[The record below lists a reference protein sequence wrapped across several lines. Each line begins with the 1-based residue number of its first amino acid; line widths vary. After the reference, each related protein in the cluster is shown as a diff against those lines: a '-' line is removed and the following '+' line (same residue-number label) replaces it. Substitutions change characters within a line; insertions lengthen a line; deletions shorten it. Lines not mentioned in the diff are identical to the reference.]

1 MATHGLEKRIKK
13 KKKSAGQI
21 GKFISKAINQAARA
35 YKCVNK
41 QQRIDL
47 TLL

>member
-1 MATHGLEKRIKK
+1 MATHGLEKRI